1 MSEINLCES
10 SEYMQENFEE
20 LAENIKTRT
29 VIFELEGFFKSK
41 LTKTNIIFYLLKC
54 FNKISL

>member
-10 SEYMQENFEE
+10 PSFDDNFDD
-20 LAENIKTRT
+20 LAENIKTQM

-41 LTKTNIIFYLLKC
+41 
-54 FNKISL
+54 